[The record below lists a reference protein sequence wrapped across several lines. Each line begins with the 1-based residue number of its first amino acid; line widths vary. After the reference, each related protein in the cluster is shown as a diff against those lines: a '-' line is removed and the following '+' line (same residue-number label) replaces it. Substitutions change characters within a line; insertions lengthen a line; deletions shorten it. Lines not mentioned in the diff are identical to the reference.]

1 MKLITALLFLLIP
14 GLALAKGVSLELNA
28 VPLPQALNM
37 IYVQVFDKPFML
49 DPELAKS
56 DKLVTFRI
64 TPDIDERAFIKRY
77 LGNMNITIYN
87 KQGIDYVAPFTPKAY
102 VPPQETFVYRP
113 RFRSVAY
120 LSDILAGQFTGQFN
134 SQRNSLPSG
143 QISPEAAVAGTA
155 SDFMNRTGDVLV
167 YYGRK
172 SEIKRLQTLLPLI
185 DTASEE
191 VIVAAYVFEV
201 QTSERNG
208 SGLAL
213 AAKLLSGKLNIQTGI
228 SGGFDNFIRVN
239 TGSLDA
245 LYELFRTDS
254 RFHVVSS
261 PRLRVKDGAS
271 ATFSV
276 GNEVP
281 VLGQVSY
288 ADNRPIQSIE
298 YRSSGVILDVRPQIR
313 TDNIDLVIKQQLSSF
328 AKTDTG
334 VNNSPTLI
342 KREVNT
348 EVSAADGDIILLG
361 GLAETKVTN
370 ADTGF
375 SFLPKGWFTS
385 SSDEKNKTDI
395 LVVLQAKKVSR
406 TSAAHAPSSHE
417 ERAR

>member
-1 MKLITALLFLLIP
+1 MKKVIIGAALLWSGF
-14 GLALAKGVSLELNA
+14 AAAKGVLLELNA

-56 DKLVTFRI
+56 DKVVTFRI

-77 LGNMNITIYN
+77 LGNMNIAIYN
-87 KQGIDYVAPFTPKAY
+87 KQGIDYVASFTPKAY
-102 VPPQETFVYRP
+102 KPPQETFVYRP
-113 RFRSVAY
+113 RFRSVEY
-120 LSDILAGQFTGQFN
+120 LSDILAGQFTGSFN
-134 SQRNSLPSG
+134 TQRSGMPSG
-143 QISPEAAVAGTA
+143 QISADSAEPGTA
-155 SDFMNRTGDVLV
+155 SDFINRTGDVLV
-167 YYGRK
+167 YYGQK
-172 SEIKRLQTLLPLI
+172 AEIKRMQTLLPLI

-213 AAKLLSGKLNIQTGI
+213 AAKLLSGKLNIQVGA

-239 TGSLDA
+239 TGSLDM

-261 PRLRVKDGAS
+261 PRLRVRNNAA

-276 GNEVP
+276 GSDVP

-288 ADNRPIQSIE
+288 SDNKPVQSIE
-298 YRSSGVILDVRPQIR
+298 YRSSGVILNVKPHIR
-313 TDNIDLVIKQQLSSF
+313 MDNIDLTIEQQLSNF

-342 KREVNT
+342 KREVKT
-348 EVSAADGDIILLG
+348 EVSVADGDIILLG
-361 GLAETKVTN
+361 GLAESKVTN

-375 SFLPKGWFTS
+375 SFLPKGWLTG

-395 LVVLQAKKVSR
+395 LVVLQAKKVR
-406 TSAAHAPSSHE
+406 
-417 ERAR
+417 R

>member
-1 MKLITALLFLLIP
+1 MKLITGLLFLLVP
-14 GLALAKGVSLELNA
+14 GLVIAKGVSLELNA

-56 DKLVTFRI
+56 DKVVTFRI

-77 LGNMNITIYN
+77 LGNMNIAIYN

-102 VPPQETFVYRP
+102 VAPQETFVYRLA
-113 RFRSVAY
+113 SVPWRICRIFWPGS
-120 LSDILAGQFTGQFN
+120 LRQFN

-213 AAKLLSGKLNIQTGI
+213 RRSC
-228 SGGFDNFIRVN
+228 F
-239 TGSLDA
+239 
-245 LYELFRTDS
+245 
-254 RFHVVSS
+254 
-261 PRLRVKDGAS
+261 PAS
-271 ATFSV
+271 
-276 GNEVP
+276 
-281 VLGQVSY
+281 
-288 ADNRPIQSIE
+288 
-298 YRSSGVILDVRPQIR
+298 
-313 TDNIDLVIKQQLSSF
+313 
-328 AKTDTG
+328 
-334 VNNSPTLI
+334 
-342 KREVNT
+342 
-348 EVSAADGDIILLG
+348 
-361 GLAETKVTN
+361 
-370 ADTGF
+370 
-375 SFLPKGWFTS
+375 
-385 SSDEKNKTDI
+385 
-395 LVVLQAKKVSR
+395 
-406 TSAAHAPSSHE
+406 
-417 ERAR
+417 

>member
-1 MKLITALLFLLIP
+1 MKLITGLLFLLVP
-14 GLALAKGVSLELNA
+14 GLVMAKGVSLELNA

-56 DKLVTFRI
+56 DKVVTFRI

-77 LGNMNITIYN
+77 LGNMNIAIYN
-87 KQGIDYVAPFTPKAY
+87 RQGIDYVTPFTPKAY

-113 RFRSVAY
+113 HFRSVAY

-143 QISPEAAVAGTA
+143 QISPEVAVAGTA

-213 AAKLLSGKLNIQTGI
+213 AAKLLSPLQD
-228 SGGFDNFIRVN
+228 F
-239 TGSLDA
+239 A
-245 LYELFRTDS
+245 LTC
-254 RFHVVSS
+254 
-261 PRLRVKDGAS
+261 K
-271 ATFSV
+271 
-276 GNEVP
+276 
-281 VLGQVSY
+281 
-288 ADNRPIQSIE
+288 
-298 YRSSGVILDVRPQIR
+298 
-313 TDNIDLVIKQQLSSF
+313 
-328 AKTDTG
+328 
-334 VNNSPTLI
+334 
-342 KREVNT
+342 
-348 EVSAADGDIILLG
+348 
-361 GLAETKVTN
+361 
-370 ADTGF
+370 
-375 SFLPKGWFTS
+375 
-385 SSDEKNKTDI
+385 
-395 LVVLQAKKVSR
+395 
-406 TSAAHAPSSHE
+406 
-417 ERAR
+417 

>member
-1 MKLITALLFLLIP
+1 MKKLMIGAALLWSGFTM
-14 GLALAKGVSLELNA
+14 AKGVSLELNA

-56 DKLVTFRI
+56 DKVVTFRI

-77 LGNMNITIYN
+77 LGNMNIAIYN
-87 KQGIDYVAPFTPKAY
+87 KQGIDYVAPFTPKTY
-102 VPPQETFVYRP
+102 RPPQETFVYRP
-113 RFRSVAY
+113 RFRSVEY
-120 LSDILAGQFTGQFN
+120 LSDILSGQFAGSFN
-134 SQRNSLPSG
+134 TQRSGMPSG
-143 QISPEAAVAGTA
+143 QISADSAEPGTA
-155 SDFMNRTGDVLV
+155 SDFINRTGDVLV
-167 YYGRK
+167 YYGQK
-172 SEIKRLQTLLPLI
+172 AEIKRMQTLLPLI

-213 AAKLLSGKLNIQTGI
+213 AAKLLSGKLNIQVGA

-239 TGSLDA
+239 TGSLDM

-261 PRLRVKDGAS
+261 PRLRVRNNAA

-276 GNEVP
+276 GSDVP

-288 ADNRPIQSIE
+288 SDNKPVQSIE
-298 YRSSGVILDVRPQIR
+298 YRSSGVILNVKPHIR
-313 TDNIDLVIKQQLSSF
+313 TDNIDLTIEQQLSNF

-342 KREVNT
+342 KREVKT
-348 EVSAADGDIILLG
+348 EVSVADGDIILLG
-361 GLAETKVTN
+361 GLAESKVTN

-375 SFLPKGWFTS
+375 SFLPKGWLTG

-395 LVVLQAKKVSR
+395 LVVLQAKKVR
-406 TSAAHAPSSHE
+406 
-417 ERAR
+417 R

>member
-1 MKLITALLFLLIP
+1 MKKLLMISAMFWS
-14 GLALAKGVSLELNA
+14 GFVSAKGVSFELNA

-37 IYVQVFDKPFML
+37 IYVQVFDMPFML

-56 DKLVTFRI
+56 DKVVTFRI

-77 LGNMNITIYN
+77 LGNMNIAIYN

-102 VPPQETFVYRP
+102 RAPQETFVYRP
-113 RFRSVAY
+113 HYRSVAY
-120 LSDILAGQFTGQFN
+120 LSDILSGQFTGEFN
-134 SQRNSLPSG
+134 VQRNAMPAG
-143 QISPEAAVAGTA
+143 QISPENAEPGTA

-167 YYGRK
+167 YYGQK
-172 SEIKRLQTLLPLI
+172 AEIKRLQSLLPLI
-185 DTASEE
+185 DTVSEE

-213 AAKLLSGKLNIQTGI
+213 AAKLLSGKLNIQVGA

-254 RFHVVSS
+254 RFHVISS
-261 PRLRVKDGAS
+261 PRLRVRNGAS

-276 GNEVP
+276 GSDVP

-288 ADNRPIQSIE
+288 SDDKPVQSIE
-298 YRSSGVILDVRPQIR
+298 YRSSGVILDVKPQIR
-313 TDNIDLVIKQQLSSF
+313 TDNIDLAINQQLSNF

-342 KREVNT
+342 KREVKT
-348 EVSAADGDIILLG
+348 EVSVADGDIILLG
-361 GLAETKVTN
+361 GLAESKVTN

-375 SFLPKGWFTS
+375 SFLPKGWLSS

-395 LVVLQAKKVSR
+395 LVVLQAKKVKR
-406 TSAAHAPSSHE
+406 
-417 ERAR
+417 

>member
-1 MKLITALLFLLIP
+1 MRWYCRVLLLLLIFCS
-14 GLALAKGVSLELNA
+14 GVQAKGVMFELQA
-28 VPLPQALNM
+28 VPLPQALSLL
-37 IYVQVFDKPFML
+37 YGQVFERPFML
-49 DPELAKS
+49 APELAE
-56 DKLVTFRI
+56 DKRVVTFRI

-77 LGNMNITIYN
+77 LGNMNIAIHN
-87 KQGIDYVAPFTPKAY
+87 KQGIDYVTSFIPKPD
-102 VPPQETFVYRP
+102 VPVQETFVYLP
-113 RFRSVAY
+113 RYRSVAY
-120 LSDILAGQFTGQFN
+120 LSGILAAQFTGRFN
-134 SQRNSLPSG
+134 SQRNTLPDG
-143 QISPEAAVAGTA
+143 QISSENAVSGTA

-167 YYGRK
+167 YYGQK

-213 AAKLLSGKLNIQTGI
+213 AAKLLSGKLNIQVGA

-261 PRLRVKDGAS
+261 PRLRVRNNAS
-271 ATFSV
+271 AKFSV
-276 GNEVP
+276 GSDVP
-281 VLGQVSY
+281 VLGKVSY
-288 ADNRPIQSIE
+288 SDNKPVQSIE
-298 YRSSGVILDVRPQIR
+298 YRSSGIILDVKPQIR
-313 TDNIDLVIKQQLSSF
+313 LDNIDLTINQQLSNF

-342 KREVNT
+342 KREVST
-348 EVSAADGDIILLG
+348 EVSVADGDIILLG
-361 GLAETKVTN
+361 GLAESKVTN

-375 SFLPKGWFTS
+375 SFLPKGWLTS

-395 LVVLQAKKVSR
+395 IVMLQARKIR
-406 TSAAHAPSSHE
+406 
-417 ERAR
+417 R

>member
-1 MKLITALLFLLIP
+1 
-14 GLALAKGVSLELNA
+14 
-28 VPLPQALNM
+28 
-37 IYVQVFDKPFML
+37 
-49 DPELAKS
+49 
-56 DKLVTFRI
+56 
-64 TPDIDERAFIKRY
+64 
-77 LGNMNITIYN
+77 
-87 KQGIDYVAPFTPKAY
+87 
-102 VPPQETFVYRP
+102 
-113 RFRSVAY
+113 
-120 LSDILAGQFTGQFN
+120 
-134 SQRNSLPSG
+134 
-143 QISPEAAVAGTA
+143 
-155 SDFMNRTGDVLV
+155 
-167 YYGRK
+167 
-172 SEIKRLQTLLPLI
+172 
-185 DTASEE
+185 
-191 VIVAAYVFEV
+191 
-201 QTSERNG
+201 
-208 SGLAL
+208 
-213 AAKLLSGKLNIQTGI
+213 
-228 SGGFDNFIRVN
+228 GFDNFIRVN

-298 YRSSGVILDVRPQIR
+298 YRSSGVILDVKPQIR

-361 GLAETKVTN
+361 GLAESKVTN

-375 SFLPKGWFTS
+375 SFLPKGWLTS

-395 LVVLQAKKVSR
+395 LVVLQAKKVR
-406 TSAAHAPSSHE
+406 RASAAHAPSSHE

>member
-1 MKLITALLFLLIP
+1 MKKVIIGAALLWSGFS
-14 GLALAKGVSLELNA
+14 AAKGVSLELNA

-56 DKLVTFRI
+56 DKVVTFRI

-77 LGNMNITIYN
+77 LGNMNIAIYN
-87 KQGIDYVAPFTPKAY
+87 KQGIDYVASFTPKAY
-102 VPPQETFVYRP
+102 KPPQETFVYRP
-113 RFRSVAY
+113 RFRSVEY
-120 LSDILAGQFTGQFN
+120 LSDILAGQFTGSFN
-134 SQRNSLPSG
+134 TQRSGMPSG
-143 QISPEAAVAGTA
+143 QISADSAEPGTA
-155 SDFMNRTGDVLV
+155 SDFINRTGDVLV
-167 YYGRK
+167 YYGQK
-172 SEIKRLQTLLPLI
+172 AEIKRMQTLLPLI

-208 SGLAL
+208 SGLSL
-213 AAKLLSGKLNIQTGI
+213 AAKLLSGKLNIQVGA

-239 TGSLDA
+239 TGSLDM

-261 PRLRVKDGAS
+261 PRLRVRNNAA

-276 GNEVP
+276 GSDVP

-288 ADNRPIQSIE
+288 SDNKPVQSIE
-298 YRSSGVILDVRPQIR
+298 YRSSGVILNVKPHIR
-313 TDNIDLVIKQQLSSF
+313 MDNIDLTIEQQLSNF

-342 KREVNT
+342 KREVKT
-348 EVSAADGDIILLG
+348 EVSVADGDIILLG
-361 GLAETKVTN
+361 GLAESKVTN
-370 ADTGF
+370 AETGF
-375 SFLPKGWFTS
+375 SFLPKGWLTG

-395 LVVLQAKKVSR
+395 LVVLQAKKVR
-406 TSAAHAPSSHE
+406 
-417 ERAR
+417 R